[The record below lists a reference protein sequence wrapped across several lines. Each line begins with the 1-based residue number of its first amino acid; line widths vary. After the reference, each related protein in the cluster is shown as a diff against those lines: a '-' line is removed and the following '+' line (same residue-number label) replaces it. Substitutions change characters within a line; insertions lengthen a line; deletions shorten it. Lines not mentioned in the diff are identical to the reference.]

1 MVSKELG
8 NDLDYEVLLNL
19 LRISVTRKSL
29 AVVPGQSIPSFVLP
43 EKFI

>member
-1 MVSKELG
+1 MLKQMVIKELG
-8 NDLDYEVLLNL
+8 NEVLLNIK
-19 LRISVTRKSL
+19 ISVTRKSL